1 MRGDY
6 ADMRGCRSFG
16 VCDPLVH
23 AFGVAEDVDV
33 FQDKQPRGLL
43 GVIEFARATVV
54 LPKQVVNIIEGLVE
68 HDGGFGALGI
78 SQRRR
83 LGTRMFIWHYWLW
96 ARSLAFILQL

>member
-1 MRGDY
+1 MVPFIMRGDY

-16 VCDPLVH
+16 VGDPLVH

-78 SQRRR
+78 S
-83 LGTRMFIWHYWLW
+83 
-96 ARSLAFILQL
+96 